1 MQRIASLFS
10 AEQLELLKS
19 KFVERAECQDNH
31 NKLDREITDIKVEM
45 TKISTKVGIIFG
57 ASIFIAT
64 SVGAL
69 LIGAIGNLIF
79 K

>member
-1 MQRIASLFS
+1 MGTFS
-10 AEQLELLKS
+10 PEQIEYLNSHYVKVNDC
-19 KFVERAECQDNH
+19 KDNH
-31 NKLDREITDIKVEM
+31 SKLDKEVTDIKVEL
-45 TKISTKVGIIFG
+45 TKIGTKLGIIFG